1 MKMSV
6 PPILRVFLHLVLIKT
21 IRRHRRLAS
30 TEMRVS
36 IVCGRRA
43 TASPTR
49 ASAVFYHSKTC
60 RNPPNSAQTI
70 HLLHDMV
77 GRIFSR

>member
-6 PPILRVFLHLVLIKT
+6 PPVLRVFLHLVLIKI

-30 TEMRVS
+30 TEMHVS

-43 TASPTR
+43 TARPTR

-60 RNPPNSAQTI
+60 
-70 HLLHDMV
+70 
-77 GRIFSR
+77 